1 MAATTQEVIKLK
13 IFLTNK
19 IREKWSSRLMKFT
32 NFSSNIKAA
41 MKYDSNSFIK
51 IFIIIVIRYSYP
63 IFFFD
68 QIFEDVTDYKTGC
81 WLINFIYS
89 IMCEHTRRPKVFCI
103 NESCSIQPVVACNI
117 CLKATHNHS
126 I

>member
-32 NFSSNIKAA
+32 NFSSSIKAA

-81 WLINFIYS
+81 
-89 IMCEHTRRPKVFCI
+89 
-103 NESCSIQPVVACNI
+103 
-117 CLKATHNHS
+117 
-126 I
+126 